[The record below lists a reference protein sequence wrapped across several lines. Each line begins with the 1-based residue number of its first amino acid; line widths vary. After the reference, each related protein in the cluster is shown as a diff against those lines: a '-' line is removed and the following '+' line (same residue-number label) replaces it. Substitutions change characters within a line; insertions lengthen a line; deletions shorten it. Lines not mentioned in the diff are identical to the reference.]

1 MNLADIVPHRGRMLL
16 LDGVESWDVG
26 KGVLV
31 ASFTVREDCIFFDR
45 SLGGIP
51 SWVSV
56 ELMAQAS
63 AACAGANDLAV
74 APDKP
79 PRPGLLLGSRKVAM
93 PRAVYPLGE
102 KFTVVSEA
110 AFHDDESGA
119 FQCEIRDSSGELAAS
134 CILTAY
140 RPPDFIGFLRSA
152 SGGRDAED

>member
-1 MNLADIVPHRGRMLL
+1 MNLADVVPHRGKMML
-16 LDGVESWDVG
+16 LDGLESWDVE
-26 KGVLV
+26 KGVLA

-45 SLGGIP
+45 SLGGLP

-63 AACAGANDLAV
+63 AACAGAHDLET
-74 APDKP
+74 APGRP
-79 PRPGLLLGSRKVAM
+79 PRPGLLLGSRRVAM

-102 KFTVVSEA
+102 KFTVVAAE

-119 FQCEIRDSSGELAAS
+119 FECEIRDSSGELAAS

-140 RPPDFIGFLRSA
+140 RPPDFIGFLRGA
-152 SGGRDAED
+152 ARAPQ

>member
-1 MNLADIVPHRGRMLL
+1 VNLVDIVPHRGKMLL
-16 LDGVESWDVG
+16 LDRVESWDAA

-45 SLGGIP
+45 SMEGLP

-63 AACAGANDLAV
+63 AACAGAHDLEA
-74 APDKP
+74 ASDKP

-93 PRAVYPLGE
+93 PRAVYRLGE
-102 KFTVVSEA
+102 KFTVVATA

-119 FQCEIRDSSGELAAS
+119 FECEIRDSSGELAAS

-140 RPPDFIGFLRSA
+140 RPPDFIGFLRSGSEGTQA
-152 SGGRDAED
+152 G

>member
-1 MNLADIVPHRGRMLL
+1 MNLADIVPHRGKMLL
-16 LDGVESWDVG
+16 LDGLESWDAG

-45 SLGGIP
+45 SIGGLP

-56 ELMAQAS
+56 ELMAQSS
-63 AACAGANDLAV
+63 AACAGAHDLVV
-74 APDKP
+74 APEMP

-102 KFTVVSEA
+102 KFTVVAAE

-119 FQCEIRDSSGELAAS
+119 FQCEIRDASGELAAS

-140 RPPDFIGFLRSA
+140 RPPDFIGFLRSGSEGA
-152 SGGRDAED
+152 QAD